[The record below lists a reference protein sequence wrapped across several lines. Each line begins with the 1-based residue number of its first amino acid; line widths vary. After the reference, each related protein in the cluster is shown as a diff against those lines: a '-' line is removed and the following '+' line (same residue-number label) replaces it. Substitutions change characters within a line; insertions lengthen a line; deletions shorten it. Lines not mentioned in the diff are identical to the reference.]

1 MATTGYVHD
10 GWFVLRLPNDIDTD
24 FFYYLLTSTLVQQQ
38 FRDLAA
44 GAIVLNISGDLVK
57 KTILPIPPLGE
68 QKRLAIGIASIAAE
82 TERLQAI
89 YNQKLKNISEIKQ
102 SILQKAFTGELTSPP
117 SLVLKQA
124 AE

>member
-1 MATTGYVHD
+1 MATTGYIHD
-10 GWFVLRLPNDIDTD
+10 GWFVLRLKSDIDAD

-57 KTILPIPPLGE
+57 RAILPIPPLDV
-68 QKRLAIGIASIAAE
+68 QQRLAMEISSLAVE
-82 TERLQAI
+82 TERLQAT
-89 YNQKLKNISEIKQ
+89 YDQKLKAISELKQ
-102 SILQKAFTGELTSPP
+102 SILRKAFSGELTSA
-117 SLVLKQA
+117 LCVLTEA